1 LAKSKGR
8 VLVIDD
14 ALEMASALV
23 EYLRRHGFEA
33 QAFDSGQEGIASFR
47 AAPTDAVLT
56 DLRMKG
62 TDGMDV
68 LRAVRELDP
77 DVPVVIMTAFGAVES
92 AVEAIQRG
100 AYHYVTKP
108 FKLDVVR
115 VLLERAIE
123 ERSVRAE
130 NVALRRAVREAI
142 PGGSLVGRS
151 PGIRAVNE
159 LIRRVAATSTP
170 VLILG
175 ETGTGKELV
184 ARDIHADGPRR
195 DAPFVAVNCAALPE
209 ALLESELF
217 GHLRGSFTGAT
228 QTRRGLFIEANN
240 GTLFLDEIGDMPL
253 ALQAKLLRVLE
264 TGEVRSLGSDGSQ
277 KTDVRIIAATHRDL
291 VSDIRAGRFR
301 QDLYF
306 RLNVVPIRIP
316 PLRERGADVPLLLE
330 HFLGKGAAR
339 FPHAASTTFTPEAL
353 ALLVRYAWPGN
364 VRQLENAVDRWLI
377 TSERHEIGEA
387 EVRVLMSE
395 WETPEHP
402 AVPAEMLPL
411 HDVEEKYIAWVL
423 DKVGGNKTRAAEI
436 LEIDP
441 STLYRRGRQRKS

>member
-1 LAKSKGR
+1 MHRDKGR
-8 VLVIDD
+8 VVVIDD
-14 ALEMASALV
+14 ALEMATAVV

-33 QAFDSGQEGIASFR
+33 EAFDSGQAGIASLR
-47 AAPTDAVLT
+47 ARPADAVLT

-68 LRAVRELDP
+68 LRAARELEP
-77 DVPVVIMTAFGAVES
+77 EIPVVIMTAFGAVES

-115 VLLERAIE
+115 VLLERAIG

-130 NVALRRAVREAI
+130 NVALRRAVRDAI

-151 PGIRAVNE
+151 AGIRAVNE
-159 LIRRVAATSTP
+159 LCRRVSGAATP
-170 VLILG
+170 VLVLG

-184 ARDIHADGPRR
+184 ARDIHAEGPRR

-209 ALLESELF
+209 SLLESELF
-217 GHLRGSFTGAT
+217 GHVRGSFTGAT
-228 QTRRGLFIEANN
+228 QTRRGLFVEANG

-253 ALQAKLLRVLE
+253 PLQAKLLRVLE
-264 TGEVRSLGSDGSQ
+264 TGEVRSLGSDGAQ
-277 KTDVRIIAATHRDL
+277 KTDVRIVAATHRDL
-291 VSDIRAGRFR
+291 VADIRAGRFR

-316 PLRERGADVPLLLE
+316 PLRERADDVPLLLE
-330 HFLGKGAAR
+330 HFLRRGAQR
-339 FPHAASTTFTPEAL
+339 FSQAGSISFSPEAV

-377 TSERHEIGEA
+377 TSERHEISA
-387 EVRVLMSE
+387 ADVRALIAE

-411 HDVEEKYIAWVL
+411 AAVEERYIAWVL
-423 DKVGGNKTRAAEI
+423 DRVSGNKTRAAEI
-436 LEIDP
+436 LQIDP
-441 STLYRRGRQRKS
+441 STLYRRGRQRKT

>member
-1 LAKSKGR
+1 MAKSKGR

-195 DAPFVAVNCAALPE
+195 ANARH
-209 ALLESELF
+209 
-217 GHLRGSFTGAT
+217 G
-228 QTRRGLFIEANN
+228 RRGGAGMASCSAGLELKIFGGAGRRDVGCGHYRRWRDISVDPQFCPRTE
-240 GTLFLDEIGDMPL
+240 GD
-253 ALQAKLLRVLE
+253 
-264 TGEVRSLGSDGSQ
+264 
-277 KTDVRIIAATHRDL
+277 
-291 VSDIRAGRFR
+291 RAGSGDRPR
-301 QDLYF
+301 Q
-306 RLNVVPIRIP
+306 
-316 PLRERGADVPLLLE
+316 PLVQLAVGASSRRPA
-330 HFLGKGAAR
+330 AAR
-339 FPHAASTTFTPEAL
+339 HGVHLHRSRTATDRGHAP
-353 ALLVRYAWPGN
+353 
-364 VRQLENAVDRWLI
+364 
-377 TSERHEIGEA
+377 
-387 EVRVLMSE
+387 
-395 WETPEHP
+395 
-402 AVPAEMLPL
+402 
-411 HDVEEKYIAWVL
+411 
-423 DKVGGNKTRAAEI
+423 
-436 LEIDP
+436 
-441 STLYRRGRQRKS
+441 

>member
-1 LAKSKGR
+1 MAKSKGR

-14 ALEMASALV
+14 ALEMATAV
-23 EYLRRHGFEA
+23 VDYLRRNGFEA
-33 QAFDSGQEGIASFR
+33 EAFDSGQAGIVRFKELPA
-47 AAPTDAVLT
+47 DAVLT

-68 LRAVRELDP
+68 LRSVRELDP
-77 DVPVVIMTAFGAVES
+77 DVPVIIMTAFGAVES
-92 AVEAIQRG
+92 AVEAIQSG

-115 VLLERAIE
+115 VLLERAIA
-123 ERSVRAE
+123 ERAVRVE
-130 NVALRRAVREAI
+130 NAALRRAVREAI
-142 PGGSLVGRS
+142 PGGSLVGRTS
-151 PGIRAVNE
+151 AIRAVNE
-159 LIRRVAATSTP
+159 LIRRVASTTIP

-184 ARDIHADGPRR
+184 ARDIHAEGARR

-217 GHLRGSFTGAT
+217 GHIRGSFTGAT
-228 QTRRGLFIEANN
+228 QTRRGLFVEANN
-240 GTLFLDEIGDMPL
+240 GTLLLDEIGDMPL
-253 ALQAKLLRVLE
+253 PLQGKLLRVLE
-264 TGEVRSLGSDGSQ
+264 TGEVRSVGSDASQ
-277 KTDVRIIAATHRDL
+277 KTDVRVIAATHRDL
-291 VSDIRAGRFR
+291 VAEIRAGRFR

-316 PLRERGADVPLLLE
+316 PLRERTDDIPLLLE
-330 HFLGKGAAR
+330 HFLRKCVPR
-339 FPHAASTTFTPEAL
+339 FPHAASATFTPDAMS
-353 ALLVRYAWPGN
+353 LLVRYTWPGN

-377 TSERHEIGEA
+377 TADQHEIGAA
-387 EVRVLMSE
+387 EVRSLTAE

-402 AVPAEMLPL
+402 AVPAEMVPL
-411 HDVEEKYIAWVL
+411 HSVEERYIAWVL

-436 LEIDP
+436 LQIDP
-441 STLYRRGRQRKS
+441 STLYRRGRQRRS

>member
-1 LAKSKGR
+1 
-8 VLVIDD
+8 VLVVDD
-14 ALEMASALV
+14 ALEMATAVV
-23 EYLRRHGFEA
+23 EYLRRHEFDAE
-33 QAFDSGQEGIASFR
+33 AFDSGQAGLASFR
-47 AAPTDAVLT
+47 ALPADAVLT

-77 DVPVVIMTAFGAVES
+77 NVPVVIMTAFGAVES

-123 ERSVRAE
+123 DRSVRVE
-130 NVALRRAVREAI
+130 NVALRRAVRDAI

-151 PGIRAVNE
+151 PGMRAVTE
-159 LIRRVAATSTP
+159 LIRRVAATTTP
-170 VLILG
+170 VLVLG

-217 GHLRGSFTGAT
+217 GHVRGSFTGAT
-228 QTRRGLFIEANN
+228 QTRRGLFVEANN

-253 ALQAKLLRVLE
+253 ALQSKLLRVLE
-264 TGEVRSLGSDGSQ
+264 TGEVRSLGSDGSH

-291 VSDIRAGRFR
+291 VADIRAGRFR

-316 PLRERGADVPLLLE
+316 PLRERATDIPLLLE
-330 HFLGKGAAR
+330 HFVRKGALR
-339 FPHAASTTFTPEAL
+339 FPQAASTTFTPEAL

-377 TSERHEIGEA
+377 TSDRHEIGEA
-387 EVRVLMSE
+387 DVRVLISE

-411 HDVEEKYIAWVL
+411 QAVEERYIAWVL

-436 LEIDP
+436 LQIDP
-441 STLYRRGRQRKS
+441 STLYRRGRQRKN

>member
-1 LAKSKGR
+1 LGKSKGR

-33 QAFDSGQEGIASFR
+33 EAFDSGQEGIAAFK
-47 AAPTDAVLT
+47 AAPADAVLT

-77 DVPVVIMTAFGAVES
+77 DAPVVIMTAFGAVES

-123 ERSVRAE
+123 ERSMRAE

-159 LIRRVAATSTP
+159 LIRRVAATTTP

-195 DAPFVAVNCAALPE
+195 DAAFVAVNCAALPE

-217 GHLRGSFTGAT
+217 GHVRGSFTGAT
-228 QTRRGLFIEANN
+228 QTRRGLFVEANN

-291 VSDIRAGRFR
+291 VADIRAGRFR

-316 PLRERGADVPLLLE
+316 PLRERSPDVPLLLE
-330 HFLGKGAAR
+330 HFVRKGAAR
-339 FPHAASTTFTPEAL
+339 FPHAASTSFTPEAI

-377 TSERHEIGEA
+377 TSDGHEIGEA
-387 EVRVLMSE
+387 DVRLLMSE

-411 HDVEEKYIAWVL
+411 HAVEEKYIAWVL

-441 STLYRRGRQRKS
+441 STLYRRGRQRKT